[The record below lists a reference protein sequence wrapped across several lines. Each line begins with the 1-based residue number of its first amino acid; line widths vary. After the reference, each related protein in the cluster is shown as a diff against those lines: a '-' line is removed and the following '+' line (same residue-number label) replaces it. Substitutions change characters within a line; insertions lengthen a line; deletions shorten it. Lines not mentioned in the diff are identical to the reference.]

1 MPTPKMKRDLI
12 LKTSVTGSSCSDLN
26 LTMDAS
32 FSTTLTGTTITYEDE
47 SSGSPDEKT
56 KYKMVFVNGS
66 ATVGTITIKLVG
78 NPDLSSG
85 ASLETVREGYDFD
98 PSGTAGSVTMIASPT
113 HSFERIWKQAVFS
126 STREQIVDNV
136 AKIDIRVDAGPDVTV
151 TQTLTTATN
160 NQLVVSYTWQVSGGP
175 SVSGSVTFDASTSV
189 DSGYYTGPIRITDND
204 SNASSL
210 RVEAVRKRLS

>member
-113 HSFERIWKQAVFS
+113 HSFERIWKQAVLGPS
-126 STREQIVDNV
+126 RELVVDNV
-136 AKIDIRVDAGPDVTV
+136 AKIDMRVSAGSGVTV
-151 TQTLTTATN
+151 TQSLASAGD
-160 NQLVVSYTWQVSGGP
+160 NQLVVNYAWQIPSGP
-175 SVSGSVTFDASTSV
+175 TITGSVTFDTSTSV
-189 DSGYYTGPIRITDND
+189 DSGYTPQPIRITDND
-204 SNASSL
+204 SNASL
-210 RVEAVRKRLS
+210 RAADRRRSD